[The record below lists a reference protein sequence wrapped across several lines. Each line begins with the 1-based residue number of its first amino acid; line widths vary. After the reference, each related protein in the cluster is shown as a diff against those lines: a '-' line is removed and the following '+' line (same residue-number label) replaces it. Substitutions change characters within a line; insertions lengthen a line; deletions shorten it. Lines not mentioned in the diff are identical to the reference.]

1 MKRAAV
7 YPGTFDPITYGHL
20 DVIRRGRQIF
30 DRLIVV
36 VAVNDRKNPLF
47 SAEERIQLIR
57 QATRGLE
64 GVEVDSYDGLI
75 VDYALARKATTII
88 RGLRAISDFEYELQM
103 ALMNREL
110 QPKVDTVFLMPSQR
124 HIYLNSG
131 LVKEIARLGGD
142 LRGLVPPLV
151 ARYLRKKYGHGVR
164 RSR

>member
-1 MKRAAV
+1 MKRVAV

-47 SAEERIQLIR
+47 SVEERLDLIR
-57 QATRGLE
+57 QTTQGLS
-64 GVEVDSYDGLI
+64 GVEVDICAGLI
-75 VDYALARKATTII
+75 VDYARKRKASTII
-88 RGLRAISDFEYELQM
+88 RGLRAVSDFEYELQM

-110 QPKVDTVFLMPSQR
+110 EPKVDTVFLMPSQR

-142 LRGLVPPLV
+142 LKELVPPAV
-151 ARYLRKKYGHGVR
+151 ARQLKEKFKDGVR